1 MMKYLIIGSK
11 GFIGENLKKHLE
23 KKENTIVWSAD
34 VVVDYVD
41 NENYF
46 LIDAS
51 NADFRSIFEKE
62 QFDVCINCSGAAS
75 VPDSIVHPLR
85 DYNLNTVNVFKM
97 LDAIRTY
104 QPKCKFINLSS
115 AAVYG
120 NPVILPIQENSVAS
134 PLSPYGVHKLQSE
147 QICNEF
153 FLFFGIPTCS
163 LRIFSA
169 YGEGLKKQLFWDLYM
184 KTKEQKNIS
193 LYGTGKESR
202 DFIYILDLI
211 IAIELIAIRASF
223 HGEVINIAN
232 GEEVLIED
240 CVAQFYNNFDTPID
254 YQFSG
259 QGRVGDPNNWIADI
273 TTLKSLG
280 YERKYSLKKGLE
292 NYYKWILEIEK
303 K

>member
-1 MMKYLIIGSK
+1 MKYLIIGSK
-11 GFIGENLKKHLE
+11 GFIGNSLKNHLAKNE
-23 KKENTIVWSAD
+23 DTIVWGAD

-41 NENYF
+41 TEHYF

-51 NADFRSIFEKE
+51 NSDYKSIFETE
-62 QFDVCINCSGAAS
+62 HFDVCINCSGAAS

-85 DYNLNTVNVFKM
+85 DYQLNTVNVFKM

-120 NPVILPIQENSVAS
+120 NPEVLPIQENAIVA
-134 PLSPYGVHKLQSE
+134 PLSPYGIHKMQSE
-147 QICNEF
+147 AICTEF
-153 FLFFGIPTCS
+153 FRFFDIPTCS

-169 YGEGLKKQLFWDLYM
+169 YGEGIKKQLFWDLYK
-184 KTKEQKNIS
+184 KTKAQNKIT

-211 IAIELIAIRASF
+211 QAIAIVAAKAPF
-223 HGEVINIAN
+223 AGEVINIAN
-232 GEEVLIED
+232 GEEVYIED
-240 CVAQFYNNFDTPID
+240 CVAKFYSNFDDTVD

-259 QGRVGDPNNWIADI
+259 EGRPGDPNNWIADI
-273 TTLKSLG
+273 STLKSLG
-280 YERKYSLKKGLE
+280 YERKYSLEEGLQ
-292 NYYKWILEIEK
+292 NYYTWLIKTEK
-303 K
+303 E